1 MQRSVPGKYTK
12 IILIYLGAVGTGW
25 VAAQLHVPLPWMI
38 GALVFATGISL
49 CGVQIKAPA
58 MTRPA
63 GQIVVAG
70 SVGLAFTPAALE
82 TLGAMFLP
90 MVIAALLTIAA
101 GFLVAWVLMRLS
113 DVDAMTATLAS
124 IPMGP
129 VESANLA
136 QRYGVNPG
144 PVVFAQTLR
153 IMALVLVI
161 PPAILLLDGNVADP
175 SETLRNMHWT
185 PQGTALL
192 ILLAILGAFAF
203 KVLRVSNPFFLGPL
217 AASAA
222 AAALGLPVT
231 ATPYVVLAGAQ
242 VLLGVWLG
250 AVINRD
256 LFRRAGR
263 FVPAAMV
270 STLLMMA
277 LCLALALILAPITG
291 TNWATMVLATA
302 PGSVTEMALTA
313 KVLQESVALV
323 TAYHITRIFIIIPSA
338 PLLTRITARLTHW
351 TPPKRD

>member
-1 MQRSVPGKYTK
+1 MQQSVPGRYAK
-12 IILIYLGAVGTGW
+12 ITAIYLGAVGTGW
-25 VAAQLHVPLPWMI
+25 VAAQLHLPLPWMI
-38 GALVFATGISL
+38 GALIFATGISL
-49 CGVQIKAPA
+49 GGVQIKAPA
-58 MTRPA
+58 LTRPA

-82 TLGAMFLP
+82 SLGAMFLP

-124 IPMGP
+124 VPMGP

-136 QRYGVNPG
+136 QRYGVAPG

-153 IMALVLVI
+153 IMALVLLI
-161 PPAILLLDGNVADP
+161 PPAILLIDGSVDDP
-175 SETLRNMHWT
+175 SATLRNIPWT
-185 PQGTALL
+185 PAGTVLL
-192 ILLAILGAFAF
+192 LTLAILGALLF
-203 KVLRVSNPFFLGPL
+203 KVLRISNPFFLGPL

-222 AAALGLPVT
+222 ASAAGLPVT
-231 ATPYVVLAGAQ
+231 ASPYVVLAGAQ

-263 FVPAAMV
+263 FVPAALL
-270 STLLMMA
+270 STLLMIL
-277 LCLALALILAPITG
+277 LCLVLALILAPITG

>member
-1 MQRSVPGKYTK
+1 MQQSTMGRYAVIT
-12 IILIYLGAVGTGW
+12 LIYLGAVGTGW
-25 VAAQLHVPLPWMI
+25 VASKLHVPLPWMI
-38 GALVFATGISL
+38 GALVFSTAISL
-49 CGVQIKAPA
+49 AGVQIKAPA
-58 MTRPA
+58 LTRPA

-70 SVGLAFTPAALE
+70 SVGLAFTPEALGS
-82 TLGAMFLP
+82 LGAMFVP

-124 IPMGP
+124 VPMGP

-136 QRYGVNPG
+136 QRYGVAPG
-144 PVVFAQTLR
+144 PVIFAQTLR
-153 IMALVLVI
+153 IMALVLLI
-161 PPAILLLDGNVADP
+161 PPAILLIDGSVADP
-175 SETLRNMHWT
+175 SATLRSMHWT
-185 PQGTALL
+185 PAGAGLL
-192 ILLAILGAFAF
+192 IVLAILGALAF
-203 KVLRVSNPFFLGPL
+203 KVARVSNPFFLGPL

-231 ATPYVVLAGAQ
+231 ATPYVMLAGAQ

-263 FVPAAMV
+263 FVPAAML

-277 LCLALALILAPITG
+277 LCVALAVLLAALTG
-291 TNWATMVLATA
+291 TSWAAMVLATA

-338 PLLTRITARLTHW
+338 PLLTRVTARLTHW
-351 TPPKRD
+351 TPPKRE

>member
-1 MQRSVPGKYTK
+1 MQQSVSGRYAK
-12 IILIYLGAVGTGW
+12 ISAIYLGAAGTGW
-25 VAAQLHVPLPWMI
+25 MAAQVHVPLPWMI
-38 GALVFATGISL
+38 GALVFSTGISL
-49 CGVQIKAPA
+49 GGVQIKAPA

-82 TLGAMFLP
+82 SLGAMFVP

-124 IPMGP
+124 VPMGP
-129 VESANLA
+129 VESAHLA

-153 IMALVLVI
+153 IMALVLLI
-161 PPAILLLDGNVADP
+161 PPAILLIDGSVADP

-185 PQGTALL
+185 PTGATLL
-192 ILLAILGAFAF
+192 IALAVLGAFAF
-203 KVLRVSNPFFLGPL
+203 KMLRVSNPFFLGPL
-217 AASAA
+217 AASAV

-242 VLLGVWLG
+242 VFLGVWLG
-250 AVINRD
+250 AVINRE

-263 FVPAAMV
+263 FVPAALL
-270 STLLMMA
+270 STLLMIV
-277 LCLALALILAPITG
+277 LCLALAIALSVVTG
-291 TNWATMVLATA
+291 TSWSAMVLATA